1 MRKASSSRCVARQLG
16 GTGARIMA
24 LLVERWPITL
34 RQVALALSARP
45 DVVEREARRLAA
57 QGLVVLEPL
66 GEETYVALSGAGV
79 TLLGLPPKEAERLR
93 ARRPAP
99 PPPRDERDPAFL

>member
-1 MRKASSSRCVARQLG
+1 MTRHVKG
-16 GTGARIMA
+16 GTTASRILL
-24 LLVERWPITL
+24 LLVERHPVTL
-34 RQVALALSARP
+34 AQVATALRMRA

-66 GEETYVALSGAGV
+66 GDDVYVALSGAGV
-79 TLLGLPPKEAERLR
+79 THLGLPAKEAERLR